1 MLLNRRGEYALLG
14 LLYLA
19 RQDRTASRGRFWD
32 VNDVA
37 QAVGVPEKF
46 LRILFHQLAKAGL
59 LRSQRGSGGGYSLK
73 KSAANTTVREVVEAI
88 QGPIAPFICVAGE
101 GDPEDCK
108 RFGRCELYGLL
119 REVRLKIVEELE
131 RHTLSDLIGVELA
144 IPGTGAG
151 GSIVT
156 EGRSIEEEES
166 AA

>member
-19 RQDRTASRGRFWD
+19 RQDRTASSGRYWD
-32 VNDVA
+32 VSDVA
-37 QAVGVPEKF
+37 QSVGVPEKF

-59 LRSQRGSGGGYSLK
+59 LRSQRGSGGGFRLK
-73 KSAANTTVREVVEAI
+73 KSAAATTVREVIETI
-88 QGPIAPFICVAGE
+88 QGPIAPFVCVASD
-101 GDPEDCK
+101 GDPEDCQ

-144 IPGTGAG
+144 PPGACAADGAASERTLPKAG
-151 GSIVT
+151 
-156 EGRSIEEEES
+156 
-166 AA
+166 A